1 MEGKMEATSREKFFR
16 NSSVFLIFLI
26 LLMILLLFFRK
37 ERKLNREVE
46 LQQQS
51 GEVLATQKEVLEETR
66 NLLIEISNL
75 VTIASR
81 PPRMETETN
90 NERER

>member
-1 MEGKMEATSREKFFR
+1 MEVTSREKFFR
-16 NSSVFLIFLI
+16 GSAVWLIFLI
-26 LLMILLLFFRK
+26 LLMILGLFSFK
-37 ERKLNREVE
+37 TWKVNREIE
-46 LQQQS
+46 LQRQS

-75 VTIASR
+75 VTSASR

>member
-1 MEGKMEATSREKFFR
+1 MEATSREKFFR

-26 LLMILLLFFRK
+26 FLMILGLFFFK
-37 ERKLNREVE
+37 ARKLNREVE
-46 LQQQS
+46 LQRQS

-75 VTIASR
+75 VSIAPR
-81 PPRMETETN
+81 PPRIETETN
-90 NERER
+90 NEREQ

>member
-1 MEGKMEATSREKFFR
+1 MEVTSREKFFR
-16 NSSVFLIFLI
+16 GSALWLIFLIFL
-26 LLMILLLFFRK
+26 MILGLFSFK
-37 ERKLNREVE
+37 TWKVNREVE
-46 LQQQS
+46 LQRQS

-75 VTIASR
+75 VSNASS
-81 PPRMETETN
+81 PPRMEPETN

>member
-1 MEGKMEATSREKFFR
+1 MEETGREKFFR

-26 LLMILLLFFRK
+26 FLLILGLFFFK
-37 ERKLNREVE
+37 ARKLNREIE
-46 LQQQS
+46 LQRQS

-81 PPRMETETN
+81 PPRIETETN
-90 NERER
+90 NERDR

>member
-1 MEGKMEATSREKFFR
+1 MEETSREKFFR

-26 LLMILLLFFRK
+26 FLMILGLFSFK
-37 ERKLNREVE
+37 TWKVNREIE
-46 LQQQS
+46 LQRQS

-75 VTIASR
+75 VSKASI
-81 PPRMETETN
+81 PPRIEMETN
-90 NERER
+90 NERDR

>member
-1 MEGKMEATSREKFFR
+1 MEVTRREKFFR
-16 NSSVFLIFLI
+16 GSAMWLIFLI

-46 LQQQS
+46 LQRQS

-75 VTIASR
+75 VTSASR

>member
-1 MEGKMEATSREKFFR
+1 MEVTSREKFFR
-16 NSSVFLIFLI
+16 GSAMWLIFLI
-26 LLMILLLFFRK
+26 LLMIFLLFLRK

-46 LQQQS
+46 LQQQA

-75 VTIASR
+75 VSNASS
-81 PPRMETETN
+81 PPRIEPEEN

>member
-1 MEGKMEATSREKFFR
+1 MEETGREKFFR

-26 LLMILLLFFRK
+26 LLMIFLLFFRK

-46 LQQQS
+46 LQRQS

-75 VTIASR
+75 VSTASR
-81 PPRMETETN
+81 PPRIEMETN
-90 NERER
+90 NEQER